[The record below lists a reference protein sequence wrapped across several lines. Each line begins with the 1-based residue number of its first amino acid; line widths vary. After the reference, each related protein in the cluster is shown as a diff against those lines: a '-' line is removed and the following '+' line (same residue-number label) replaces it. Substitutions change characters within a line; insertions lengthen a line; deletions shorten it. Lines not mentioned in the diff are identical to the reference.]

1 MAREALEVDSRI
13 VDGVVNL
20 TGLVTMVSGEA
31 MKYLESG
38 KAQFYALII
47 FAAVVVMVV
56 ASGVGF

>member
-1 MAREALEVDSRI
+1 